1 MEPSRHPHTVTLDA
15 DNVAFPLTLRPVE
28 AGDRF
33 VPFGMKH
40 SKLVSDF
47 LTDQKVSVIERRQQ
61 LVLVDAAGAIVW
73 VVGRRVD
80 DRVALNKNTTQRV
93 LTIKWM

>member
-1 MEPSRHPHTVTLDA
+1 
-15 DNVAFPLTLRPVE
+15 
-28 AGDRF
+28 
-33 VPFGMKH
+33 MKH

>member
-80 DRVALNKNTTQRV
+80 DRVALKKNTTQRV